1 MPTKRCSWGTCN
13 SDSRYSHKDWMK
25 DVSFLPFPKPA
36 IDLERCRLWIK
47 QCGRPHSDLSVDK
60 IRPHHF
66 VCSKHFID
74 GSKDPVAAKYP
85 SASTPKARSDRKR
98 PAESLPVTPKMKQK
112 HADQPL
118 DLPGVQTENISDT
131 VITLPM
137 FHDILDSNPSCNS
150 ENYLCCEENV
160 NVNDQN
166 NNVTSDNTSICA
178 SKDKFFVDNVTENDK
193 DCFYYTGVPTLVLLH
208 FLFSWIKPS
217 AQKIKL
223 WDGKRKHLPGRKG
236 GRQNRK
242 LSVFHEMILT
252 LVKIRR
258 GYGNKHLSY
267 LFHVSESHVCRIFL
281 AWVNLLSQCLTPL
294 IIWPSKEINKANLP
308 KSFSNYPRT
317 RAIIDCTEYYVQ
329 KPLRP
334 AAQKATWSSYK
345 HSNTLKQLIAI
356 TPSGAI
362 SFLSDVYSGS
372 ISDAAIVRESKFVDL
387 VEETDDI
394 MADRG
399 FNIRHLLLP
408 KKATLN
414 IPAFT
419 HGKVLSS
426 KALKRSRGIAKVRI
440 HVERAI
446 CRMKT
451 FKILSGIIPLKFRF
465 ILFQITKIVAV
476 LCNLQPCLAQ

>member
-1 MPTKRCSWGTCN
+1 MCTPAASPPAVKQPHIDQPVPTPDVPTEHFECN
-13 SDSRYSHKDWMK
+13 S
-25 DVSFLPFPKPA
+25 V
-36 IDLERCRLWIK
+36 IN
-47 QCGRPHSDLSVDK
+47 
-60 IRPHHF
+60 
-66 VCSKHFID
+66 
-74 GSKDPVAAKYP
+74 
-85 SASTPKARSDRKR
+85 
-98 PAESLPVTPKMKQK
+98 LPV
-112 HADQPL
+112 
-118 DLPGVQTENISDT
+118 
-131 VITLPM
+131 
-137 FHDILDSNPSCNS
+137 FHDIFDDPKEASQPCENSSAPVHETPS
-150 ENYLCCEENV
+150 
-160 NVNDQN
+160 
-166 NNVTSDNTSICA
+166 TSI
-178 SKDKFFVDNVTENDK
+178 KKERPKFIEKITENDK
-193 DCFYYTGVPTLVLLH
+193 ECFYYIGVPTLQLLYH
-208 FLFSWIKPS
+208 LFSWIEPV
-217 AQKIKL
+217 AHKIKL

-236 GRQNRK
+236 GKQRRK
-242 LSVFHEMILT
+242 LSLFEEMVLT

-267 LFHVSESHVCRIFL
+267 LFDISESHVCRIFL
-281 AWVNLLSQCLTPL
+281 AWVNLLSQCLSQL
-294 IIWPSKEINKANLP
+294 IIWPSRDINKSNLP

-317 RAIIDCTEYYVQ
+317 RAIIDCTEYFVQ

-334 AAQKATWSSYK
+334 SAQKATWSTYK

-356 TPSGAI
+356 TPYGAI

-372 ISDAAIVRESKFVDL
+372 ISDAAIVKESKFVDL
-387 VEETDDI
+387 VEENDDI

-426 KALKRSRGIAKVRI
+426 KALKRSRSIARVRI

-476 LCNLQPCLAQ
+476 LCNFQPSLA

>member
-1 MPTKRCSWGTCN
+1 M
-13 SDSRYSHKDWMK
+13 
-25 DVSFLPFPKPA
+25 
-36 IDLERCRLWIK
+36 
-47 QCGRPHSDLSVDK
+47 Q
-60 IRPHHF
+60 
-66 VCSKHFID
+66 HFID
-74 GSKDPVAAKYP
+74 GSKDPVAAVYP
-85 SASTPKARSDRKR
+85 SATSTPKARSCRKR
-98 PAESLPVTPKMKQK
+98 PAESLPVIPQPKIKQQ
-112 HADQPL
+112 HNDQPL
-118 DLPGVQTENISDT
+118 PDVQADNFVKSETVTNIP
-131 VITLPM
+131 I
-137 FHDILDSNPSCNS
+137 FHDILDLNLSNNFENS
-150 ENYLCCEENV
+150 VCSTAKINSNV
-160 NVNDQN
+160 QSNT
-166 NNVTSDNTSICA
+166 VTSGNTSSCVR
-178 SKDKFFVDNVTENDK
+178 KEKLFVDKVTDNDK
-193 DCFYYTGVPTLVLLH
+193 DCFYYTGVPTLQLLYY
-208 FLFSWIKPS
+208 LFSWIKPS

-242 LSVFHEMILT
+242 LSLFHEMILT

-267 LFHVSESHVCRIFL
+267 LFNVSESHVCRIFL
-281 AWVNLLSQCLTPL
+281 AWVNLLSQCLSPL

-308 KSFSNYPRT
+308 KSFSYYPRT
-317 RAIIDCTEYYVQ
+317 RAIIDCTEYFVQ

-387 VEETDDI
+387 VEENDDI

-426 KALKRSRGIAKVRI
+426 KALKRSRSIAKVRI

-476 LCNLQPCLAQ
+476 LCNFQPCLVQ